1 MARFLPYYQ
10 QQIEPQVRAGKQ
22 VLICA
27 HGNSLRALVKH
38 LSGISDEEI
47 VKLNI
52 PTGIPM
58 VYELDDSLKPV
69 NHYYLGDAEAAA
81 KAANAVANQ
90 TKG

>member
-1 MARFLPYYQ
+1 M
-10 QQIEPQVRAGKQ
+10 RAGKQ

-38 LSGISDEEI
+38 LSGISDEDI

-58 VYELDDSLKPV
+58 VYELDDDL
-69 NHYYLGDAEAAA
+69 EAGQELLPGRPGSRRQVPPRRWPISPRASH
-81 KAANAVANQ
+81 
-90 TKG
+90 